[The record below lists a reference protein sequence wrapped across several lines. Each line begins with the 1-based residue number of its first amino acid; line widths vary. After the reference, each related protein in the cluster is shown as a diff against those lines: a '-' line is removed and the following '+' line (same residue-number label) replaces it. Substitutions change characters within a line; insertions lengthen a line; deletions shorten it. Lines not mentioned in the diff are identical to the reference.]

1 MRLDKWIWAVRM
13 IKTRTQA
20 ATACK
25 QGNVKLNGV
34 VTTKAAKTIKIGD
47 RVQVKYKKIIKDYE
61 VLGFIQKQT
70 SAEKVAGFFNDH
82 SIAIQ
87 IEAEKFVV
95 APQKE
100 RLEKKHYR
108 KDQGRPV
115 KRERRRFDDFFEEL

>member
-13 IKTRTQA
+13 TKTRTQA

-25 QGNVKLNGV
+25 QGNVKVNGV
-34 VTTKAAKTIKIGD
+34 VTTKAAKTIRIGD
-47 RVQVKYKKIIKDYE
+47 RIEVKYKKITQDYE
-61 VLGFIQKQT
+61 VIGFIQKQT
-70 SAEKVAGFFNDH
+70 SAEKVAGFFCDH
-82 SIAIQ
+82 STPTEESAT
-87 IEAEKFVV
+87 EFVS

>member
-25 QGNVKLNGV
+25 QGNVKVNGV
-34 VTTKAAKTIKIGD
+34 VTTKAAKIIKIGD
-47 RVQVKYKKIIKDYE
+47 RIEVRYKKITKDYE
-61 VLGFIQKQT
+61 VIGFIQKQT

-82 SIAIQ
+82 SIP
-87 IEAEKFVV
+87 IEESAVEFVT

-115 KRERRRFDDFFEEL
+115 KRERRKFDDFFENI